1 MYQVELARSQLIRA
15 MQRYGSL
22 NSKKFSSALSE
33 PMERDVFSN
42 TKIKAEDEKLE
53 SISETLQFFEEK
65 KQDLRPRKSS
75 SVSLAF
81 YLSKDADTDRL
92 DKMVTKN
99 TEESKKSDKLTIP
112 VDFLCPVSLELMKDP
127 VIVATGQV

>member
-1 MYQVELARSQLIRA
+1 MELARSQLIRA

-22 NSKKFSSALSE
+22 NSNKFSSTLSE
-33 PMERDVFSN
+33 PMERDAFSN
-42 TKIKAEDEKLE
+42 IKIKVEEEQLE
-53 SISETLQFFEEK
+53 SISETVHFSEEK
-65 KQDLRPRKSS
+65 NRDLRPRKSS

-99 TEESKKSDKLTIP
+99 TEESKKSDKLSIP